1 MTKSTAQTTGRTY
14 GGMSQEERIA
24 QRRQQFLRAGIDVF
38 GTEGFRSV
46 TVRRICKEAKL
57 TDRYFYECCGSI
69 ESLLMDV
76 YEHCMQKTLKGVT
89 AHIASQASTK
99 QWQQLI
105 NTILDSFFQEMED
118 PRVARICMFE
128 ADGASEDMHQLYN
141 RYIGKFAQLTI
152 QVSKHYV
159 DDWQLSDEEGDVIGN
174 ALIGGV
180 IQVTRNWVLNDY
192 QVPRAVL
199 VSGSGKIF
207 AGMATLFG
215 LTTNKDLQSA

>member
-1 MTKSTAQTTGRTY
+1 MTTPTTPTSGRTY
-14 GGMSQEERIA
+14 AGMSQEERIA
-24 QRRQQFLRAGIDVF
+24 QRRQQFLNAGIAVF

-76 YEHCMQKTLKGVT
+76 YEHCIQKTLKGVT
-89 AHIASQASTK
+89 AHIASQASSK

-105 NTILDSFFQEMED
+105 DTILDSFFHEMEN

-128 ADGASEDMHQLYN
+128 ADGASEEMHQLYN
-141 RYIGKFAQLTI
+141 RYISQFAQLTI
-152 QVSKHYV
+152 QVSQHYA
-159 DDWQLSDEEGDVIGN
+159 DDWQLSDEESDVIGN

-180 IQVTRNWVLNDY
+180 IQVTRNWVLSDY

-199 VSGSGKIF
+199 VSGTGKIF

-215 LTTNKDLQSA
+215 LTTSQNRQPS